1 MKAAIYRG
9 PGDLKVEQVD
19 EPQAKAGQL
28 KLKIHACATCGTD
41 AKIFHSGH
49 PRLTPP
55 QIIGHEIAGE
65 VVEIGDGVTGFKLGD
80 RVQVIAAI
88 PCGKCWACLEG
99 RMTVCPNQLSMGYQ
113 FPGGFAEYM
122 IVPEEVLNVDGVNH
136 IPENVSYIEA
146 AVVEPFACVL
156 NAQQLAKVGEGDT
169 VLVMGAGPIGCLH
182 VRLARSLGAKQVF
195 LADINGD
202 RLKISADVV
211 KPDAA
216 IDMSKVD
223 LAEEIKN
230 LTGGKG
236 PTVIITAAPSGQAQ
250 EQAIAMAA
258 PGGRISFFGGL
269 PKDKPIIQ
277 ADSNLI
283 HYKELTILGA
293 NGSSPAQN
301 RQALGLIASGAV
313 KVADLVTH
321 QVSLDD
327 VEKAIDYVISGE
339 SIKVV
344 VLPNGAN

>member
-19 EPQAKAGQL
+19 EPNAKAGEL

-65 VVEIGDGVTGFKLGD
+65 VVEIGEGVTGFKLGD

-88 PCGKCWACLEG
+88 PCGECWACLEG

-122 IVPEEVLNVDGVNH
+122 IVPKEVLHVDGVNH

-182 VRLARSLGAKQVF
+182 VRLAKSLGAKQVF

-202 RLKISADVV
+202 RLKISSDVV

-216 IDMSKVD
+216 IDMSTHD
-223 LAEEIKN
+223 LATEIKN
-230 LTGGKG
+230 LTNGKG
-236 PTVIITAAPSGQAQ
+236 PTVIITAAPSGKAQ
-250 EQAIAMAA
+250 EQAIEMAA

-269 PKDKPIIQ
+269 PKDKPMIS

-301 RQALGLIASGAV
+301 RQALGLIATGAV

-321 QVSLDD
+321 QVSLDE
-327 VEKAIDYVISGE
+327 VSKAIEYVISGE